1 MGLEDAVTKAYLQD
15 NEVFAD
21 VFNYRLFDGEPVIR
35 PEELREMDSTRIIFL
50 SDKSRE
56 KNDPEGTG
64 NGNGEKQKKR
74 NRRLNNEQEQILYH
88 DLLKNT
94 IIRRDENAIY
104 QLRLGLEPQTRVNY
118 AMPVRNQMYDAA
130 EYYHQVDQIT
140 RAHKRNRD
148 YSGLKSGEYISG
160 FYKDDYLIPVFTL
173 TVYFGAEPWDGPRSL
188 HEMMRISDPEILKLI
203 PDYRI
208 HLIEPAGLEK
218 EELLKFQSSFREVMG
233 YIKYSQNAEELIRYT
248 KDNPRMNMD
257 ISAARVIAAMTKTEI
272 PYEEETEGKINVCKA
287 IDDLKAQAK
296 AAGITEGRASG
307 LVEGKTAGLAE
318 GKAVGKME
326 ALTELVKNRKISA
339 MDAAQ
344 CAGISVEEF
353 MKLCG

>member
-1 MGLEDAVTKAYLQD
+1 MGVEDAVTKAYLQD

-35 PEELREMDSTRIIFL
+35 PEELREMDSTQIIFL
-50 SDKSRE
+50 PDKSAE
-56 KNDPEGTG
+56 TGDPEETGSG
-64 NGNGEKQKKR
+64 NGGKQKKQKR
-74 NRRLNNEQEQILYH
+74 NRRLNNEQEKVLYH
-88 DLLKNT
+88 DLLRNT

-104 QLRLGLEPQTRVNY
+104 QLRLGLEPQTRVNS

-188 HEMMRISDPEILKLI
+188 HEMMRVKDPEILKLI
-203 PDYRI
+203 PDYRL

-257 ISAARVIAAMTKTEI
+257 KSAARVIAAMTKTEI
-272 PYEEETEGKINVCKA
+272 PYEEETEGKINMCKA
-287 IDDLKAQAK
+287 IDDMKTQAL
-296 AAGITEGRASG
+296 E
-307 LVEGKTAGLAE
+307 EGKTAGLAE

-326 ALTELVKNRKISA
+326 ALTELVKNRKITA

-353 MKLCG
+353 MKMCG